1 MFRHIITLYCEA
13 HTKRLNTVYCYHR
26 VLKVDCDPTVIT
38 SESQSVLSELKQAKD
53 RISLLCREVL
63 AWEMTTYDFSYK
75 TKNLHMEPVNT
86 LTL

>member
-1 MFRHIITLYCEA
+1 MHGQ
-13 HTKRLNTVYCYHR
+13 NVYSYHR
-26 VLKVDCDPTVIT
+26 LLKEECDPTVIT
-38 SESQSVLSELKQAKD
+38 IESQSVLSELKD